1 MSQPYPLGAIRPIST
16 RDLYQL
22 NRALVSCDA
31 VACLLESAIQY
42 PWSVTEDR
50 LEILAFNLREA
61 ADAIDPSVVRGK
73 LAAELQRT
81 LIGAEV
87 TNGQ

>member
-1 MSQPYPLGAIRPIST
+1 MSQSYPLGAIRPISS

-31 VACLLESAIQY
+31 VACLLENAIQY

-61 ADAIDPSVVRGK
+61 ADAIDPGVVRTK
-73 LAAELQRT
+73 LAAALHRS
-81 LIGAEV
+81 LVGAEV
-87 TNGQ
+87 SHGQ